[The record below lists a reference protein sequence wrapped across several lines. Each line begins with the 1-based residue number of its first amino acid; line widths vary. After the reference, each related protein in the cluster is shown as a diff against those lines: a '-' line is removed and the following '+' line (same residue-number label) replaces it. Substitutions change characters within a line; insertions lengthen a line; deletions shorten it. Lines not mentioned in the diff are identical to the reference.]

1 MANTISNQAHLNPH
15 ELRQHNNKNIGRL
28 AEKKTDN
35 QNEPKK
41 ETDSVTINQHQETSM
56 TYSSSL
62 TIETGSTQDKY
73 GLLRDLV
80 VNMLREQGIE
90 LQAASGDQDID
101 ISSLSQEEATKL
113 ISEDGY
119 FGVGQT
125 SDRIV
130 DFAIA
135 TAGGDPS
142 RLAAIKEGIDKGFS
156 EALEAFGGSLPDISY
171 ETYDAVMNKLDAW
184 ADVDS
189 QEQVS

>member
-1 MANTISNQAHLNPH
+1 MANTISNQAHVNPV
-15 ELRQHNNKNIGRL
+15 ELRQHNNKNIARL
-28 AEKKTDN
+28 AEKKTNN
-35 QNEPKK
+35 QNEPVK
-41 ETDSVTINQHQETSM
+41 ESDSVTINQHQEASM

-62 TIETGSTQDKY
+62 TIETGNTQDKY
-73 GLLRDLV
+73 GLLRELV
-80 VNMLREQGIE
+80 VNMLKEQGIE
-90 LQAASGDQDID
+90 FQAANGEQEID
-101 ISSLSQEEATKL
+101 ISNLSQEEATEL
-113 ISEDGY
+113 IGEDGY

-130 DFAIA
+130 DFAIGI
-135 TAGGDPS
+135 AGGDPS
-142 RLAAIKEGIDKGFS
+142 RLAAIKEGIEKGFS